1 MSEPNDTLATLL
13 IFAAFLHILTLLG
26 MTLHTALAADQP
38 DNDPA
43 QQRPLTA
50 LLLGRSPVQR
60 TGRSTFIS
68 RLLAVAGLLLTATSV
83 LSFVAEAAP
92 AWTVI
97 LTVLAATELASA
109 FAWHKPAGEN
119 TTNAADKP
127 DQDSE
132 HATDSDNEE
141 VTKTKDSGAS

>member
-1 MSEPNDTLATLL
+1 MSESNDTLAALL

-26 MTLHTALAADQP
+26 MCLHTALAADQP
-38 DNDPA
+38 NNDPA

-83 LSFVAEAAP
+83 LSVATEAAP
-92 AWTVI
+92 AWTI
-97 LTVLAATELASA
+97 LLAVLAATELASA
-109 FAWHKPAGEN
+109 YAWHKPAGVS
-119 TTNAADKP
+119 TTNGAEKP
-127 DQDSE
+127 DEDPEQ
-132 HATDSDNEE
+132 ATDSDNEE
-141 VTKTKDSGAS
+141 ATKTKDPGSS

>member
-1 MSEPNDTLATLL
+1 MSESNDTLATLL

-26 MTLHTALAADQP
+26 MILHTALAADQP

-43 QQRPLTA
+43 QQRPITA

-60 TGRSTFIS
+60 MGPSTFIS

-83 LSFVAEAAP
+83 LSFVTEAAP
-92 AWTVI
+92 AWTLI
-97 LTVLAATELASA
+97 LAVLAATELASA
-109 FAWHKPAGEN
+109 YAWHKPAGAN
-119 TTNAADKP
+119 TTNAAEKP
-127 DQDSE
+127 D

-141 VTKTKDSGAS
+141 ATKTKDPGAS